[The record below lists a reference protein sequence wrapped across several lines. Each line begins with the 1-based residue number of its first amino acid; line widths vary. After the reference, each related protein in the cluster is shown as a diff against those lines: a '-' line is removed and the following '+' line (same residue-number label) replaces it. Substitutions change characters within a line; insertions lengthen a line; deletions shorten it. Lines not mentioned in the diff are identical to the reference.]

1 MRFWTPLIVVIASSL
16 GCGDDAPAD
25 ADGTSTTSTSTSST
39 GGPAASTSTGGE
51 ETGPDDTTGTA
62 DTTTGST
69 STGSSSG
76 SESGEPPEVG
86 GLDFE
91 PILIDDPVV
100 RVTALTFLPGSSD
113 FMLLSKDGVVAHYA
127 MDGDAATRQGS
138 FTLPDV
144 HTPSDC
150 GAISLVFD
158 PDFDENR
165 LLYVGLCK
173 SGYYSGIFRM
183 ELSEDFEYDE
193 VVATMAE
200 VIEVGTPQA
209 TNPWHNVGSIG
220 FDPDG
225 TMWAVFGDKTVGTSA
240 ADLTNNLGSLIR
252 IIPDRSPGG
261 SGYEPAPDNPFFG
274 HATNSPDVWA
284 HGLRSPW
291 TALRDTAGRYWV
303 GEVGSDNWEEV
314 NVITE
319 AGQNLG
325 WPEHEGACDAD
336 DCTAFIDPVT
346 TWPHGPHPYIEDDP
360 DVTAANARVGWVGAA
375 YDPGDDDRYDGLL
388 TDRVLF
394 GDSCLG
400 YVRAIEI
407 DDAGSVVFDEYLAH
421 LMAPTDWAQGPDGY
435 LYVVTYGGC
444 GSGSIDNDNPP
455 RVEMFRVVP
464 STR

>member
-1 MRFWTPLIVVIASSL
+1 MRLWTPALFALIAPSL
-16 GCGDDAPAD
+16 GCGDDAPANED
-25 ADGTSTTSTSTSST
+25 TSTTSPSSST
-39 GGPAASTSTGGE
+39 EGPAATASTGSD
-51 ETGPDDTTGTA
+51 ETGPDTTGA
-62 DTTTGST
+62 T
-69 STGSSSG
+69 STATSADSGSSSG
-76 SESGEPPEVG
+76 SESGDPPGVG

-127 MDGDAATRQGS
+127 MEGDAATRQGS
-138 FTLPDV
+138 FTLPGV

-150 GAISLVFD
+150 GAISLAFD

-165 LLYVGLCK
+165 LLYVGLCT
-173 SGYYSGIFRM
+173 SGDYSGIYRM
-183 ELSEDFEYDE
+183 ELSADFEYDD
-193 VVATMAE
+193 VAATMAE
-200 VIEVGTPQA
+200 VIEVGTPAA

-225 TMWAVFGDKTVGTSA
+225 TMWAVFGDKTLASSS
-240 ADLTNNLGSLIR
+240 ADLTNNLGSLVR

-261 SGYEPAPDNPFFG
+261 SGYEPAPDNPFVG

-325 WPEHEGACDAD
+325 WPDHEGMCDAD
-336 DCTAFIDPVT
+336 DCTPFVDPVT

-375 YDPGDDDRYDGLL
+375 YDPGDNDRYGGLL
-388 TDRVLF
+388 TNRVLF

-407 DDAGSVVFDEYLAH
+407 DDAGEVVFDEFLAH
-421 LMAPTDWAQGPDGY
+421 LVAPTDWAQGPDGY